1 MSDRRYHHH
10 VEEQLRRGPSL
21 LESLWRY
28 RLVVIG
34 VTLLM
39 GVAGYVVGT
48 QEEEQFQASA
58 ELFLADP
65 NSGLVSDVSGVRLTA
80 EDYVPRQAA
89 RIRSRAVLSRAVES
103 TRGRMTVAE
112 LADALDVEASVETLS
127 MRVIISGSTPEAA
140 AELANAVALAY
151 RDRRSESEESRAQEA
166 VSELQSQNRELVAE
180 RDRLQELLEADPE
193 NGALQFRIQSL
204 DNLILDGSAR
214 IDNALL
220 QVRLVGDGVE
230 LFEEATPPDYASR
243 PRPRLTAISFAFLG
257 AILAAM
263 WSYWYAFK
271 SQRVMNRNDPEKVLG
286 VPPLGEIPLYRTRA
300 DDALTGLLR
309 IDPAAAEAYEFVL
322 SSIEFALADLD
333 GKSLMITSTLP
344 GDGKTTTSLQLAI
357 AASRDRRRV
366 VLVDADIRA
375 RGLTRVLGADERTG
389 LSDLAALDLHPS
401 HVLRRYRFSESS
413 QIPVVTAGQR
423 RGDPAALLRTRAF
436 RQAMTGISDSAEML
450 IVDSSPLLAVADATI
465 VAGSVDGI
473 VIVVS
478 HGTPLSELEK
488 VRERL
493 KFVSTPVLGYIFNR
507 SDSSTAGAYGYG
519 YGFEEDLDGEHRMLP
534 RNRAPGRKRR
544 SERTSGGQEH
554 PNAEG
559 QTNGHPTGSRRTRAL
574 PPAAAPVAGQD
585 GASENA

>member
-1 MSDRRYHHH
+1 MQYHPG
-10 VEEQLRRGPSL
+10 VDEQLRRGPSL

-28 RLVVIG
+28 RLIVVAA
-34 VTLLM
+34 TLAM
-39 GVAGYVVGT
+39 GVLGFVVGS

-89 RIRSRAVLSRAVES
+89 RIRSRAVLSRAIES
-103 TRGRMTVAE
+103 VGGQISVGD
-112 LADALDVEASVETLS
+112 LADALDVEASSDTLS
-127 MRVIISGSTPEAA
+127 MRVIVSAGTPEGAS
-140 AELANAVALAY
+140 ELANAVALAY
-151 RDRRSESEESRAQEA
+151 RERRSESEEMRAQDA
-166 VSELQSQNRELVAE
+166 VSELQMQNRDLVAE
-180 RDRLQELLEADPE
+180 RDAVQELLEADPD

-243 PRPRLTAISFAFLG
+243 PRPRVTAISFAFLG
-257 AILAAM
+257 AIFAAM

-271 SQRVMNRNDPEKVLG
+271 SQRVLNRNDPEKVLG
-286 VPPLGEIPLYRTRA
+286 IPPLGEIPLYRTRA

-322 SSIEFALADLD
+322 SSIEFALADLG

-375 RGLTRVLGADERTG
+375 RGLTRVLGADDRTG
-389 LSDLAALDLHPS
+389 LSDIAALDLHPS
-401 HVLRRYRFSESS
+401 KVLRRYKFSGSS

-436 RQAMTGISDSAEML
+436 RQAMAGIGDSAELL

-478 HGTPLSELEK
+478 HGTPVSELEK
-488 VRERL
+488 VRERF

-519 YGFEEDLDGEHRMLP
+519 YGLEEDLDGERRILP
-534 RNRAPGRKRR
+534 RSRARKA
-544 SERTSGGQEH
+544 SPAATTDEGATAQEQPNGDGTSGG
-554 PNAEG
+554 
-559 QTNGHPTGSRRTRAL
+559 RRRSLT
-574 PPAAAPVAGQD
+574 PASTPAAGQD
-585 GASENA
+585 ETARDV